1 MDLIRENMETE
12 QWISAK
18 PTQTAAETEVALP
31 GGLREEARVYFADA
45 AMAVNGGELTGTRVS
60 TDGRVTF
67 HVLYSQGDLAQVK
80 EIEVPADFSQ
90 SLPLQEDSAVSAAVR
105 LTPRGQVLSVSAKAF
120 NGRLLRAILLL
131 QADAAVYFT
140 QNKYLRMSACGIHAA
155 EAILLAAAFSGKARA
170 RSFGFPLES
179 RFACLPAASM
189 LLKQFSWPPLSR
201 AKPERE
207 VSVFLLNPASHVC
220 LRHPCC

>member
-18 PTQTAAETEVALP
+18 PTQTAVETEVALP

-45 AMAVNGGELTGTRVS
+45 AVAVNGGELTGTRVS

-120 NGRLLRAILLL
+120 NGRLLLRAILLL

-140 QNKYLRMSACGIHAA
+140 QNKYLRMSACSIHAA
-155 EAILLAAAFSGKARA
+155 EAISLAAAFSGKARA
-170 RSFGFPLES
+170 RSF
-179 RFACLPAASM
+179 
-189 LLKQFSWPPLSR
+189 
-201 AKPERE
+201 
-207 VSVFLLNPASHVC
+207 
-220 LRHPCC
+220 

>member
-31 GGLREEARVYFADA
+31 GGLREKARVYFADA
-45 AMAVNGGELTGTRVS
+45 AVAVNGGELTSTRVS

-67 HVLYSQGDLAQVK
+67 HVLYSQGDLAQFK

-90 SLPLQEDSAVSAAVR
+90 SLPLQEDGAVSAAVR

-120 NGRLLRAILLL
+120 NGRLLLRAILLL

-170 RSFGFPLES
+170 RSFGWICHSQLIF
-179 RFACLPAASM
+179 
-189 LLKQFSWPPLSR
+189 
-201 AKPERE
+201 
-207 VSVFLLNPASHVC
+207 
-220 LRHPCC
+220 

>member
-18 PTQTAAETEVALP
+18 PTQTAVETEVALP

-45 AMAVNGGELTGTRVS
+45 AVAVNGGELTGTRVS

-90 SLPLQEDSAVSAAVR
+90 SLPLQEDGAVSAAVR

-120 NGRLLRAILLL
+120 NGRLLLRAILLL

-140 QNKYLRMSACGIHAA
+140 QISI
-155 EAILLAAAFSGKARA
+155 
-170 RSFGFPLES
+170 
-179 RFACLPAASM
+179 FACLPAASM